1 MFDANYIDSRRILK
15 DGRLSDIF
23 GRKATLCLAMGLFM
37 LGCLLAGFA
46 SNIEQLIVFRGIAGV
61 GGGAI
66 ISMSQIIIS
75 DVVSLRERWVFVSSL
90 PIATHYRVVPIVSS
104 FLTNLRITCF
114 PIAEVNSKASLVSW
128 SHSAMPLA
136 LFWVAR

>member
-1 MFDANYIDSRRILK
+1 MLDSQIYCIDRCCSRI

-37 LGCLLAGFA
+37 LGCLLAGF
-46 SNIEQLIVFRGIAGV
+46 SRNIEQLIVFRGIAGV

-75 DVVSLRERWVFVSSL
+75 DVVSLRER
-90 PIATHYRVVPIVSS
+90 
-104 FLTNLRITCF
+104 
-114 PIAEVNSKASLVSW
+114 
-128 SHSAMPLA
+128 
-136 LFWVAR
+136 

>member
-1 MFDANYIDSRRILK
+1 MYVMLPVDEYSGTDGYCARV

-46 SNIEQLIVFRGIAGV
+46 RNIEQLIVFRGIAGV

-75 DVVSLRERWVFVSSL
+75 DVVSLRER
-90 PIATHYRVVPIVSS
+90 
-104 FLTNLRITCF
+104 
-114 PIAEVNSKASLVSW
+114 
-128 SHSAMPLA
+128 
-136 LFWVAR
+136 